1 MRRER
6 LRWGTTLALALTVA
20 AVAAC
25 SSSGTSNKGGG
36 APASQSS
43 STTASNEKVNL
54 TFWQW
59 VPGADK
65 AVALWNQ
72 THPNIHVTLQN
83 IPSGGAGGYAKMHAA
98 LKAGNAPDVAQVEY
112 QEIPGFLLDNGLE
125 DLSSY
130 GAGQYENQ
138 FTAWQWKQCEYNG
151 KVYCIPQASGPMGL
165 FYREDLFKAAGITT
179 PPATWADYEADAIK
193 IHQHNPNEY
202 IGTFPPGNSA
212 WFTALAWQ
220 AGAKWFGIDGD
231 AWKVN
236 IDTPQTETVAKYWD
250 KLRTE
255 GVIKTEPDFA
265 NSWYKDLQTGNI
277 AAWVSAQWGDG
288 ILKGNAP
295 KTAGKWR
302 VAPLPQW
309 SAGANASANW
319 GGSSTAVLK
328 GSKHVKEAMQF
339 AVWLNTDPQSVNLL
353 IQGAYGW
360 PAAKAGFKG
369 SALDQPSPFF
379 GGQRYNDIFAVS
391 DQNIDE
397 SWGWIPTIDQA
408 YQHLD
413 DGFSAAV
420 NGNGSFLATVKA
432 AQGQVVGDLKA
443 KGLSVTTSP

>member
-1 MRRER
+1 
-6 LRWGTTLALALTVA
+6 
-20 AVAAC
+20 
-25 SSSGTSNKGGG
+25 
-36 APASQSS
+36 
-43 STTASNEKVNL
+43 
-54 TFWQW
+54 
-59 VPGADK
+59 
-65 AVALWNQ
+65 
-72 THPNIHVTLQN
+72 
-83 IPSGGAGGYAKMHAA
+83 MHAA

-309 SAGANASANW
+309 NAGDNAQGDW
-319 GGSSTAVLK
+319 GGSTFAVT
-328 GSKHVKEAMQF
+328 SQTKHPKEATEVARELFGTSEAAWKIGIDQAYLF
-339 AVWLNTDPQSVNLL
+339 PLVTPILN
-353 IQGAYGW
+353 
-360 PAAKAGFKG
+360 G
-369 SALDQPSPFF
+369 SYFQDKKYDFF
-379 GGQRYNDIFAVS
+379 GGQQVNKVFGPAANGIQKFDWSPFQDFAYNTDTTEV
-391 DQNIDE
+391 
-397 SWGWIPTIDQA
+397 G
-408 YQHLD
+408 
-413 DGFSAAV
+413 
-420 NGNGSFLATVKA
+420 KA
-432 AQGQVVGDLKA
+432 LQGQTSWS
-443 KGLSVTTSP
+443 SVNDNVQQQVTSYASKQGFKVSQ